1 MTIEM
6 LLAGLVLVAMF
17 AALEAVEF
25 EYNKEKAEFE
35 ATI

>member
-1 MTIEM
+1 MTINT
-6 LLAGLVLVAMF
+6 LLAGLVLFTMF